1 VNAARARRRRAIG
14 LMREMNWTWADLRA
28 TPLPIVREIE
38 RWMAE
43 GWPWW
48 PKASGDE
55 EPIEWFD
62 GGE

>member
-1 VNAARARRRRAIG
+1 
-14 LMREMNWTWADLRA
+14 MREMGWTWADLRA

-48 PKASGDE
+48 PKASGDD
-55 EPIEWFD
+55 EPTEWFD